1 MVPKEIRSAKGD
13 PMSNL
18 IATSPTR
25 APAFRDQPGADQA
38 DLGRERPSRLWAVLE
53 ALAYAGAFIDPS
65 GILAV
70 QRLRQTQEEERNGH
84 R

>member
-1 MVPKEIRSAKGD
+1 
-13 PMSNL
+13 MSHL
-18 IATSPTR
+18 IATAPTR
-25 APAFRDQPGADQA
+25 APALRDRQDTDHSADPGHD
-38 DLGRERPSRLWAVLE
+38 GERARSRIWTVIE

-70 QRLRQTQEEERNGH
+70 ERLRQAKEAEERNA

>member
-1 MVPKEIRSAKGD
+1 
-13 PMSNL
+13 MSHL
-18 IATSPTR
+18 IASTATR
-25 APAFRDQPGADQA
+25 PPAFQDQTAADHTGTDQA
-38 DLGRERPSRLWAVLE
+38 DLGRERPSRLWAMIE

-70 QRLRQTQEEERNGH
+70 HRLRQAQEEERRNGH

>member
-1 MVPKEIRSAKGD
+1 
-13 PMSNL
+13 MSQL
-18 IATSPTR
+18 IATTSTR
-25 APAFRDQPGADQA
+25 APAFRDRDATDHA
-38 DLGRERPSRLWAVLE
+38 DLGRERPSRIWAVLE

-70 QRLRQTQEEERNGH
+70 QRLRQAQEEERRDH

>member
-1 MVPKEIRSAKGD
+1 
-13 PMSNL
+13 MSQL
-18 IATSPTR
+18 TASTPTR
-25 APAFRDQPGADQA
+25 APAFRDRADTHPADTDRADRA

-53 ALAYAGAFIDPS
+53 ALAYAGAYIDPS

-70 QRLRQTQEEERNGH
+70 QRLRQAQEEERNGH